1 MIFPILRPAFFIPGL
16 LWVPFLVCP
25 VAYSQEP
32 NSTHTSIAPFLDAR
46 TRCVA
51 WLSVADFDVPE
62 TQAMIHRR
70 DLRLTGFESLLSL
83 LHEHRTLLME
93 HSVTRVY
100 WIADSPD
107 WNSLCDVL
115 VLPASDSEA
124 LKSKLSEA
132 IRTNNWSSTTR
143 DECLL
148 LGAQQALDRFAS
160 NDGMMSENF
169 AKAMEVPLQSAMVMD
184 GRLVHSLSG
193 LTTLRRLCGNSEEA
207 LLQVAAAGVGL
218 KSIQLDLTTFP
229 NAMRTDFTMAS
240 AKSAQDT
247 AELLNSI
254 IAKGLSEK
262 GSDPLRQN
270 GNTND
275 SPPKGQTPFRIAV
288 ADSRAFVELPGAESV
303 DSTVAAIIGNKPP
316 FRSGEAIESLKQ
328 LCIAMH
334 NYHDATNAFPPQSLV
349 NKKGDR
355 LLSWRV
361 RLLPYFGQ
369 FNLYQQFRQD
379 EAWDSTHNKQL
390 IHQMPEIFRS
400 SSLGQVAEGKTCL
413 VLAQTENSF
422 GGRRGGPLLV
432 GEITDGISNTIMI
445 VETDPSK
452 SVVWTKPDDLE
463 IDLENVMDSVVHES
477 AAGFWAAM
485 ADGSVRFFKRETPAD
500 TLKALLSINGGD
512 LVGNLP

>member
-1 MIFPILRPAFFIPGL
+1 MIFPILRQTFFITGL
-16 LWVPFLVCP
+16 LWIPFLICP
-25 VAYSQEP
+25 VAYSQEH

-124 LKSKLSEA
+124 LKLKLSEA
-132 IRTNNWSSTTR
+132 IRTNNWSSTTQ
-143 DECLL
+143 DACLL
-148 LGAQQALDRFAS
+148 LGEQQALARLAS
-160 NDGMMSENF
+160 NDGTLSENF
-169 AKAMEVPLQSAMVMD
+169 AKAIEVPLQSAMIMD
-184 GRLVHSLSG
+184 GRMIHSLSG
-193 LTTLRRLCGNSEEA
+193 LTTLRSLCGNSEET
-207 LLQVAAAGVGL
+207 LLQAAAAGVGL
-218 KSIQLDLTTFP
+218 KSMQLDLTTFP
-229 NAMRTDFTMAS
+229 NAMRTDLSMAS

-254 IAKGLSEK
+254 IAKSEK
-262 GSDPLRQN
+262 SVQN
-270 GNTND
+270 AAT
-275 SPPKGQTPFRIAV
+275 FAV
-288 ADSRAFVELPGAESV
+288 ADSRAFVELPSADSV
-303 DSTVAAIIGNKPP
+303 DSAVAAIIGNKPP

-334 NYHDATNAFPPQSLV
+334 NYQDVHDAFPPQSLI
-349 NKKGDR
+349 NKKGER

-361 RLLPYFGQ
+361 RLLPYLGQ

-379 EAWDSTHNKQL
+379 EAWDSEHNKQL

-400 SSLGQVAEGKTCL
+400 SSLAQVTEGKTCL
-413 VLAQTENSF
+413 LLAQTPNSF
-422 GGRRGGPLLV
+422 GGRRGGPLRI
-432 GEITDGISNTIMI
+432 GEITDGTSNTIMI
-445 VETDPSK
+445 VEADPSK

-463 IDLENVMDSVVHES
+463 IDLENVMGSVVKEQT
-477 AAGFWAAM
+477 AGFRAAV

-500 TLKALLSINGGD
+500 TLKAMLSINGGD
-512 LVGNLP
+512 LIGNLP